1 MVFVYGI
8 CALSY
13 FSIFL
18 VSKILMLMEI
28 RCLLLKED
36 NYKNKTQDSMNNVF
50 SFICL
55 FILFKDTFS
64 SSFTLF

>member
-1 MVFVYGI
+1 
-8 CALSY
+8 
-13 FSIFL
+13 
-18 VSKILMLMEI
+18 MEI

-36 NYKNKTQDSMNNVF
+36 NYENKTQDSMNNVF

-64 SSFTLF
+64 

>member
-1 MVFVYGI
+1 
-8 CALSY
+8 
-13 FSIFL
+13 
-18 VSKILMLMEI
+18 MEI

-55 FILFKDTFS
+55 FIQGHIFFIIYIILVIFQKNNSIYLS
-64 SSFTLF
+64 SVFFCSV